1 MNDTIAEA
9 LALRPNVAF
18 DNFDATQRANVEQL
32 LAKAAWSDKEASGAF
47 RAFVPAGSSAVV
59 GVVSGG
65 SLWASLVITVDDTS
79 SPVSVTT
86 VNGSAEALSGDLA
99 AVAAESVQ
107 WVRAH
112 CGACSMGLFF
122 DKRHAEA
129 FVDAPNKAA
138 AIRTASAAGGLILSP
153 VPPALAIALV

>member
-1 MNDTIAEA
+1 MNDTIAQA
-9 LALRPNVAF
+9 LALRPGVAF
-18 DNFDATQRANVEQL
+18 DDVDAIQRANVEQL
-32 LAKAAWSDKEASGAF
+32 LTKAAWSDKEAAGAV
-47 RAFVPAGSSAVV
+47 RKFVPAGSSAVV

-65 SLWASLVITVDDTS
+65 SLWASLVVTVDGTS

-86 VNGSAEALSGDLA
+86 VNGSAEELSGDLA
-99 AVAAESVQ
+99 AVAAESVR
-107 WVRAH
+107 WVRARR
-112 CGACSMGLFF
+112 GACSMGLFF

-129 FVDAPNKAA
+129 FLDAPDKAA